1 MLVLGID
8 AHKRTH
14 TVVAIDST
22 GRKLGEKITTATT
35 TADHLDM
42 LRWAEQFGPERRW
55 AVEEVIARLGEFDG
69 LVARLALE
77 HAHAVRDLI
86 RRVNDLEREIKE
98 LVTTLAPTLLAL
110 PGCGVLSAA
119 KIVGETAD
127 VTRFKSKDA
136 FARHN
141 GTAPLPVW
149 SGNRE
154 RFRLSRAGNRQ
165 LNCAIHRIAVI
176 QGRCH
181 PPAKEFLERR
191 MKLGNTRMEAIRAF
205 KRRLSDVV
213 DRDLLADA
221 EHTNRQQLQPAA

>member
-1 MLVLGID
+1 
-8 AHKRTH
+8 
-14 TVVAIDST
+14 
-22 GRKLGEKITTATT
+22 
-35 TADHLDM
+35 
-42 LRWAEQFGPERRW
+42 
-55 AVEEVIARLGEFDG
+55 
-69 LVARLALE
+69 
-77 HAHAVRDLI
+77 
-86 RRVNDLEREIKE
+86 
-98 LVTTLAPTLLAL
+98 
-110 PGCGVLSAA
+110 VLSAA

-165 LNCAIHRIAVI
+165 LNCAIHRIAVT

-191 MKLGNTRMEAIRAF
+191 MKLGNTLMEAIRAF

-213 DRDLLADA
+213 YRDLLADA
-221 EHTNRQQLQPAA
+221 EHTTREQLRPAA

>member
-1 MLVLGID
+1 MAQRVRCGCWWI
-8 AHKRTH
+8 
-14 TVVAIDST
+14 I
-22 GRKLGEKITTATT
+22 ATT
-35 TADHLDM
+35 LVAERTRLTCR
-42 LRWAEQFGPERRW
+42 LRWHLHELDPAWDPPLKTLNRYKRID
-55 AVEEVIARLGEFDG
+55 EVIARLDNFEG

-77 HAHAVRDLI
+77 QAVAIRDLI
-86 RRVNDLEREIKE
+86 RRVNDLEREIKQ
-98 LVTTLAPTLLAL
+98 LVTELAPTLLAM

-127 VTRFKSKDA
+127 ITRFKSKDA

-165 LNCAIHRIAVI
+165 LNCAIHRIAVT
-176 QGRCH
+176 QGRFH

-191 MKLGNTRMEAIRAF
+191 MKLGNTRMEAVRAF

-213 DRDLLADA
+213 YRDLLADA
-221 EHTNRQQLQPAA
+221 EHATREQLQPAA

>member
-1 MLVLGID
+1 MSGVGRSRIARHLHELDPTWDPPSRTLNRYQRID
-8 AHKRTH
+8 
-14 TVVAIDST
+14 
-22 GRKLGEKITTATT
+22 
-35 TADHLDM
+35 
-42 LRWAEQFGPERRW
+42 
-55 AVEEVIARLGEFDG
+55 EVISRLGDFDG

-77 HAHAVRDLI
+77 HALAIRDLI
-86 RRVNDLEREIKE
+86 RRVNDLERDIKQ
-98 LVTTLAPTLLAL
+98 LVTQLAPTLLAM

-119 KIVGETAD
+119 KIIGETAD

-165 LNCAIHRIAVI
+165 LNCAIHRIAVT

-191 MKLGNTRMEAIRAF
+191 MKLGNTRMEAVRAF

-213 DRDLLADA
+213 YRDLLVDA
-221 EHTNRQQLQPAA
+221 ELTAREQFQPAA